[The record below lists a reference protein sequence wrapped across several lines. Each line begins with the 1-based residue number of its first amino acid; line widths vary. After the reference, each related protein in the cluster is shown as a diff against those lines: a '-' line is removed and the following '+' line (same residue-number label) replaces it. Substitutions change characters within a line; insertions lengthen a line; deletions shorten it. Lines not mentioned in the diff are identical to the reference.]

1 VARLASSS
9 LHTPL
14 IETEIFLSSGQ
25 KQIEFVNRV
34 RKDKVFTKEG
44 VYFAFPFAMDS
55 PRFRYSTQN
64 GFVDPA
70 QDLLPGA
77 GREWFSTQQWVAV
90 DQDRLTAALVP
101 VDAPLLTF
109 GDIARGTWP
118 KQFGRRK
125 GVVFSYLMNNYT
137 PEGYLAGQGGE
148 FTFRYLLSSGPNLD
162 PERLSK
168 LGWEAMTP
176 LEVNEIRPNDKP
188 VFVPRALNEH
198 QAGFLQVDQANVLLV
213 TWKLAEDRRGSIL
226 RFIETSG
233 KAATVSASTPLLNI
247 DQAWSCDAVEDNQ
260 HRLSAAGHQFSFE
273 VKPFGIV
280 TVRLVA
286 SPTAIPVE
294 R

>member
-1 VARLASSS
+1 
-9 LHTPL
+9 
-14 IETEIFLSSGQ
+14 
-25 KQIEFVNRV
+25 
-34 RKDKVFTKEG
+34 
-44 VYFAFPFAMDS
+44 
-55 PRFRYSTQN
+55 
-64 GFVDPA
+64 
-70 QDLLPGA
+70 
-77 GREWFSTQQWVAV
+77 
-90 DQDRLTAALVP
+90 
-101 VDAPLLTF
+101 LTF

-148 FTFRYLLSSGPNLD
+148 FTFRYLLSSGPNLE

-188 VFVPRALNEH
+188 VFVPRPLNEH
-198 QAGFLQVDQANVLLV
+198 QAGFLQMDQPNVLLV
-213 TWKLAEDRRGSIL
+213 TWKLAEDRQGSIL

-233 KAATVSASTPLLNI
+233 KAATVAASTPLLNI
-247 DQAWSCDAVEDNQ
+247 DQAWLCDAVEDNQ
-260 HRLSAAGHQFSFE
+260 HRLSAAGHQFTFE
-273 VKPFGIV
+273 VKPFSIV

-286 SPTAIPVE
+286 SPTHSPVE